1 MTQYRTGDF
10 ENGIQN
16 SQITDKLVDIKTQEI
31 ANNLL
36 QIPKF
41 KTLMDEDVGKAC
53 QFNTGGVDTLF
64 PDVCMNKA
72 VFSKPNQNIEVL
84 KKEIKKQIMLKL
96 TEMGASNNFN
106 RNKTF
111 NYYTNQ
117 YDYYYKKDLDLVCK
131 EVYNDMTISYFD
143 NEYVKFNKVASNPWN
158 REHTKTKRQQFK
170 NEENQTEKLTF
181 SRTFNH
187 IEDCFI

>member
-1 MTQYRTGDF
+1 MTQYKTGDF
-10 ENGIQN
+10 ENGIEN
-16 SQITDKLVDIKTQEI
+16 SQITNALIDIKAQEI

-36 QIPKF
+36 KIPKF
-41 KTLMDEDVGKAC
+41 KTLMDEDVQNAC
-53 QFNTGGVDTLF
+53 TFNTGNVDTLF

-72 VFSKPNQNIEVL
+72 VFSQPNKNIEAL
-84 KKEIKKQIMLKL
+84 KTEIKKRIGVKL
-96 TEMGASNNFN
+96 TEMGAQNNFN

-131 EVYNDMTISYFD
+131 EVYNDMTINYFD
-143 NEYVKFNKVASNPWN
+143 NEYFKFNKVASNPWN